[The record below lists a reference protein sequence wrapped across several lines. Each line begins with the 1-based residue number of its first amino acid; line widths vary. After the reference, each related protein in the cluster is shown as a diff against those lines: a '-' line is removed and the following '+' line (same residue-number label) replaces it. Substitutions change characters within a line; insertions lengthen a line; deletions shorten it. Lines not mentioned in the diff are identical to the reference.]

1 MKDSVKRLYRSKNNR
16 TFLGILGGL
25 GDYWEMDATLLR
37 VIFVFLLL
45 ATGIFPFGIAYL
57 IVYFIVP
64 LESENG

>member
-57 IVYFIVP
+57 ITYFIVP
-64 LESENG
+64 LEPS